1 MTSGVKCARCSQ
13 PVTEFPVSTLAEVS
27 HQHCWAL
34 LSSKRL
40 RKKSRNRIKSS
51 EEHVS
56 KTLNRL
62 RTRRPFK
69 EPLLCPVCL
78 KPIDQ
83 PHSLIHEEC
92 DYTTR
97 ERVVSKPESICGICA
112 AGGRR
117 PAWLELGS
125 FGITEHEMAASGQ
138 ASSGRAL

>member
-13 PVTEFPVSTLAEVS
+13 PVTEFPVSTLAEVF
-27 HQHCWAL
+27 HQHCWAV
-34 LSSKRL
+34 LSSERL

-112 AGGRR
+112 QRILVGERR
-117 PAWLELGS
+117 YRDDIEQFHVGCYANRPSGL
-125 FGITEHEMAASGQ
+125 AS
-138 ASSGRAL
+138 